1 MAGSSFRLAG
11 LLALALGSVE
21 GRPRYS
27 ARDATPRLPS
37 DPNTISTCTWWWDN
51 ADGAIACSDMPFEWG
66 ITMENFLLWN
76 PSITV
81 DCGNYLTG
89 RSYCV
94 EAPTGGNEPALT
106 TTTSRAEKPTPKS
119 GNGVET
125 PHPTQ
130 PNMVDNCNMFS
141 FAKVGDSCDSIAA
154 GNGITAAQVF
164 EWNPSVGSDCSGLW
178 ANNYICVGLIGGS
191 GPAPT
196 TTSSSSTG
204 NGIATPTPTQP
215 GMVDTCD
222 GFYLVKAGDTCASIA
237 SRHSISQQQFLE
249 WNPSVGSDCTG
260 LWANNYVCVGRIGA
274 TTTSA
279 PTTSTG
285 NSNGIATPTPTQP
298 GMVDNCNGFYFAKA
312 GDTCASIA
320 VKSGISQQQLLSW
333 NPSIGSDCSGLWADN
348 YVCISRIGTPTNPPA
363 TTTTTAG
370 NGIATPTPFQSG
382 MVGNCKKFHFV
393 VKGDICASIATKY
406 SITVAN
412 FIKWNPAV
420 KSDCTGIWAENY
432 ACVGL
437 I

>member
-21 GRPRYS
+21 GRPQYF
-27 ARDATPRLPS
+27 AKDATPGSPS

-51 ADGAIACSDMPFEWG
+51 VDGAIACADMPFEWG
-66 ITMENFLLWN
+66 ISMEDFLLWN
-76 PSITV
+76 PSITA

-94 EAPTGGNEPALT
+94 EAPAGGNEPAPT
-106 TTTSRAEKPTPKS
+106 TTTSSAEEPTPTS

-125 PHPTQ
+125 PQPTQ
-130 PNMVDNCNMFS
+130 PNMVENCNEFY
-141 FAKVGDSCDSIAA
+141 FAKVGDSCASIAA
-154 GNGITAAQVF
+154 GNAITAAQLF

-178 ANNYICVGLIGGS
+178 ANTYVCVGLIGGS
-191 GPAPT
+191 APT
-196 TTSSSSTG
+196 TTTTG
-204 NGIATPTPTQP
+204 NGIPTPTPTQP
-215 GMVDTCD
+215 GMVDNCD
-222 GFYLVKAGDTCASIA
+222 DFYLTKVGDSCAAIA
-237 SRHSISQQQFLE
+237 SKNSISQQQFLE

-260 LWANNYVCVGRIGA
+260 LWANTYVCVGRIGA
-274 TTTSA
+274 TPTSA
-279 PTTSTG
+279 PTTSTTSTG
-285 NSNGIATPTPTQP
+285 NGIATPTPTQP
-298 GMVDNCNGFYFAKA
+298 GMVDNCDGFYFAKA
-312 GDTCASIA
+312 GDTCATIASKYSIT
-320 VKSGISQQQLLSW
+320 QQQFLSW
-333 NPSIGSDCSGLWADN
+333 NPSPHWNFDQ
-348 YVCISRIGTPTNPPA
+348 PPA

-370 NGIATPTPFQSG
+370 NGIATPTPFQAG